1 MKTLFALILMI
12 SSTAFAGVCDYSYTF
27 DIDEAIDRREI
38 QVLRTSD
45 NHSNFSKLE
54 KSMILETVKMTTE
67 ETDLHAALELFADVW
82 DDSLAP
88 GPNAGEIRYM
98 MDSGELI
105 ALVHFWPG
113 DTEVGMMF
121 RMKGNSFSPLAVI
134 GDSEIDCN

>member
-1 MKTLFALILMI
+1 MKTLILFALMI

-27 DIDEAIDRREI
+27 EIDEAIERGEI

-54 KSMILETVKMTTE
+54 KSMILETVKMTME
-67 ETDLHAALELFADVW
+67 ESDMNEALELFADR
-82 DDSLAP
+82 SSP
-88 GPNAGEIRYM
+88 GEIQYL

-121 RMKGNSFSPLAVI
+121 RMKGNSFSYLAVI